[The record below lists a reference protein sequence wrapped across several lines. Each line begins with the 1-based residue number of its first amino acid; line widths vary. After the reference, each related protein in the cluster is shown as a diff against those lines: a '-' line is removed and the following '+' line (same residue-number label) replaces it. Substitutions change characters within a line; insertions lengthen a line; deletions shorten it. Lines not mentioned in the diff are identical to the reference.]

1 MNRCDVC
8 GNTTF
13 RREQV
18 EEVFHIEGHLVMVE
32 GIPARVCDRCGDAI
46 FDRETTETI
55 RRMVHG
61 ESRPMRYVNV
71 DVFTFASA

>member
-13 RREQV
+13 HAQET
-18 EEVFHIEGHLVMVE
+18 EEVFHIDAQLVMVE
-32 GIPARVCDRCGDAI
+32 GIPARVCDRCGDAT
-46 FDRETTETI
+46 FDREATEAI

-61 ESRPMRYVNV
+61 HKQATRHVSM
-71 DVFTFASA
+71 DVYAYA